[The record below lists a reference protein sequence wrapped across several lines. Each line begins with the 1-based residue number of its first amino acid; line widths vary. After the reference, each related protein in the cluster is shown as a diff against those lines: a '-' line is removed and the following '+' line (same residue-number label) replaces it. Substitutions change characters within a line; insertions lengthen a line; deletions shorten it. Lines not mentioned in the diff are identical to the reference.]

1 MLGRKTYTRE
11 ELDGCRASLEAQLA
25 TYRRLAAAASAN
37 GGGDALEAFEAP
49 FFNNLV
55 LALDRWFVHRV
66 RAVSGK
72 DSNPLNEV
80 ELIVEALMLHHGVFR
95 SSTVVRYEPAESVLG
110 IEAGQEI
117 ALGEDDFDRLST
129 AFLAEIEARF
139 L

>member
-11 ELDGCRASLEAQLA
+11 ELDGCRASLDAQLGA
-25 TYRRLAAAASAN
+25 YRRLAAAARAA
-37 GGGDALEAFEAP
+37 GGADALEAFEAP

-80 ELIVEALMLHHGVFR
+80 ELIAEGLMLNNGVFR
-95 SSTVVRYEPAESVLG
+95 TSTVLRYEPSESVLG
-110 IEAGQEI
+110 IEPGGRI
-117 ALGEDDFDRLST
+117 ALGEDDFDRLSA